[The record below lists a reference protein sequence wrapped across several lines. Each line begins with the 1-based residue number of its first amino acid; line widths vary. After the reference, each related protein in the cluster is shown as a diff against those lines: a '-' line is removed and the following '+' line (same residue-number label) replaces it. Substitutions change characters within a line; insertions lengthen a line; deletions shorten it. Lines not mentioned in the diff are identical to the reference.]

1 MKFKNVCNILFFCMA
16 IILCNARHSFAEDQ
30 NPIRIGIVDSGI
42 SSSAGIDY
50 IAGYSYISNSDDTED
65 DTGHGTALA
74 AIVSSI
80 SPDVEIVPLK
90 ISGMSF
96 LTTAE
101 ITAKA
106 IYQSIDDFKCDIL
119 LLSFGQSDTEE
130 LHKAI
135 KYAAENGVI
144 MISAVGNEGSI
155 SYRKNQ
161 IYYPAGYDEVIG
173 VGSANSEG
181 NVSYFSQRN
190 NSVFIVTNG
199 EKLKAMNTDGTERL
213 VNGTSFSA
221 AYIVGLAGSVQA
233 ENTEKFCEYL
243 KSNAMDKGTIGFD
256 NSYGFGLIEIEN
268 LLKDNLLKEDL
279 K

>member
-1 MKFKNVCNILFFCMA
+1 MKFKYVCNILVFCM
-16 IILCNARHSFAEDQ
+16 IIISCNTHQSFAEDQ

-42 SSSAGIDY
+42 SSSSGIDY
-50 IAGYSYISNSDDTED
+50 IKGFNYISNSDDTED
-65 DTGHGTALA
+65 DIGHGTALA
-74 AIVSSI
+74 SIVTSI

-106 IYQSIDDFKCDIL
+106 IYQAVDDFKCDIL
-119 LLSFGQSDTEE
+119 LLSFGQPDTEE

-135 KYAAENGVI
+135 KYASENGVI
-144 MISAVGNEGSI
+144 MISAVGNEGFI
-155 SYRKNQ
+155 SYRKNK

-173 VGSANSEG
+173 VGSANAVG
-181 NVSYFSQRN
+181 DLSYFSQRN
-190 NSVFIVTNG
+190 KSVFVIAKG
-199 EKLKAMNTDGTERL
+199 EKLKALNTDGTERL

-221 AYIVGLAGSVQA
+221 AYIAGLAARVQA
-233 ENTEKFCEYL
+233 ENTEKFREYL
-243 KSNAMDKGTIGFD
+243 KINAIDKGTIGFD
-256 NSYGFGLIEIEN
+256 NSYGFGLIE
-268 LLKDNLLKEDL
+268 KDNLLKEDL